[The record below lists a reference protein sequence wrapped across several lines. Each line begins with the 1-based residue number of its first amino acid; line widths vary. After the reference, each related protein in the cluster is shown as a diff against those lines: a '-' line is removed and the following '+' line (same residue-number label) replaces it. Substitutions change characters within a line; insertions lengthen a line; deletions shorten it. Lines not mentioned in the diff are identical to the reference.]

1 MRKIMLTFLK
11 RGMIACG
18 IGPVILAIVY
28 IILEQTGEID
38 VLTIK
43 QVCIGIF
50 SLSILAFVAGGL
62 NAIYQIEKIPFML
75 AVLIHGIVLYIFYLA
90 TYLLND
96 WIKFGAL
103 PIMIF
108 TVAFAVGY
116 LAIWAV
122 IYLVSRRN
130 TERVNELLRKKR
142 QSGE

>member
-18 IGPVILAIVY
+18 IGPIVLAIVY
-28 IILEQTGEID
+28 IILEQTGEINA
-38 VLTIK
+38 LTIK

-90 TYLLND
+90 TYLVNN
-96 WIKFGAL
+96 WIQFSVI
-103 PIMIF
+103 PIVVFSIIF
-108 TVAFAVGY
+108 VLGY
-116 LAIWAV
+116 ITIWG
-122 IYLVSRRN
+122 ITYCIIKKS
-130 TERVNELLRKKR
+130 TSDINEKLRKKN
-142 QSGE
+142 QNV

>member
-18 IGPVILAIVY
+18 IGPIILAIVY
-28 IILEQTGEID
+28 IILEQTGEINA
-38 VLTIK
+38 LTIK

-90 TYLLND
+90 TYLVNN
-96 WIKFGAL
+96 WIQFSVI
-103 PIMIF
+103 PIVVFSIIF
-108 TVAFAVGY
+108 VLGY
-116 LAIWAV
+116 ITIWG
-122 IYLVSRRN
+122 ITYCIIKKS
-130 TERVNELLRKKR
+130 TSDINEKLRKKN
-142 QSGE
+142 QNV

>member
-90 TYLLND
+90 TYLVNN
-96 WIKFGAL
+96 WIQFSVI
-103 PIMIF
+103 PIVVFSIIF
-108 TVAFAVGY
+108 VLGY
-116 LAIWAV
+116 IAIWG
-122 IYLVSRRN
+122 ITYCIIKKS
-130 TERVNELLRKKR
+130 TSDINEKLKKKN
-142 QSGE
+142 QNL

>member
-90 TYLLND
+90 TYLVNN
-96 WIKFGAL
+96 WIRFSVI
-103 PIMIF
+103 PIVVFSIIF
-108 TVAFAVGY
+108 VLGY
-116 LAIWAV
+116 IAIWGITYCIV
-122 IYLVSRRN
+122 KKSTSDI
-130 TERVNELLRKKR
+130 NEKLRKKN
-142 QSGE
+142 QGI